1 MKRKMLMRMLAAA
14 LSASLL
20 AGCGNTAK
28 PADSGSA
35 VTAGEEEGADAAQ
48 EADAEEEPG
57 TEASEET
64 DVEEDPGTEAP
75 EEADVEEEPG
85 AGNEPEEADAGQEP
99 EEEPEQEPVNW
110 LEEHGIAITPQGDC
124 TVTLYG
130 YDSYEEDHVDDF
142 QADVNVTI
150 TETTEGVEEGF
161 KKITALYVLD
171 VSKNPG
177 NGVLWHNSV
186 FDRYTGNFFRAG
198 NKTKEAIKMGD
209 EYYDVRTE
217 GDSVNEYPI
226 FYITRT
232 LICPVDY
239 DGAVFKFG
247 YTSPELSEQ
256 SGKIDFEARVYKVDE
271 LPYNGDD
278 YLYFTLTDD

>member
-28 PADSGSA
+28 PADSGSVVA
-35 VTAGEEEGADAAQ
+35 AGEEDETDAA
-48 EADAEEEPG
+48 
-57 TEASEET
+57 
-64 DVEEDPGTEAP
+64 
-75 EEADVEEEPG
+75 EEADVEEEPGSEESEEADVEEPG
-85 AGNEPEEADAGQEP
+85 AGNEPEEADAGQESEESEVP

-110 LEEHGIAITPQGDC
+110 LEEHEIAITPQGDC
-124 TVTLYG
+124 TVTLYS

-142 QADVNVTI
+142 LADVNVTI
-150 TETTEGVEEGF
+150 TETTEGVEEGL
-161 KKITALYVLD
+161 KKVTASYVLD
-171 VSKNPG
+171 VSNDPG
-177 NGVLWHNSV
+177 NGVMWHNSV
-186 FDRYTGNFFRAG
+186 FDRYTGNYFRG
-198 NKTKEAIKMGD
+198 GSKTKEAIKMGD
-209 EYYDVRTE
+209 VYYDVRTA

-239 DGAVFKFG
+239 GGAVFKFG

-278 YLYFTLTDD
+278 YLYFTLTDE

>member
-28 PADSGSA
+28 PADSGSVVA
-35 VTAGEEEGADAAQ
+35 AGEEDETDAA
-48 EADAEEEPG
+48 
-57 TEASEET
+57 
-64 DVEEDPGTEAP
+64 
-75 EEADVEEEPG
+75 EEADVEEEPGSEESEEADVEEPG
-85 AGNEPEEADAGQEP
+85 AGNEPEEADAGQESEESEVP

-110 LEEHGIAITPQGDC
+110 LEEHEIAITPQGDC
-124 TVTLYG
+124 TVTLYS

-142 QADVNVTI
+142 LADVNVTI
-150 TETTEGVEEGF
+150 TETTEGVEEGL
-161 KKITALYVLD
+161 KKVTASYVLD
-171 VSKNPG
+171 VSNDPG
-177 NGVLWHNSV
+177 NGVMWHNSV
-186 FDRYTGNFFRAG
+186 FDRYTGNYFRG
-198 NKTKEAIKMGD
+198 GSKTKEAIKMGD
-209 EYYDVRTE
+209 VYYDVRTA

-278 YLYFTLTDD
+278 YLYFTLTDE

>member
-1 MKRKMLMRMLAAA
+1 MKRKMLMRMLAVA

-28 PADSGSA
+28 PADSGSVVA
-35 VTAGEEEGADAAQ
+35 AGEEDETDAA
-48 EADAEEEPG
+48 
-57 TEASEET
+57 
-64 DVEEDPGTEAP
+64 
-75 EEADVEEEPG
+75 EEADVEEEPGSEESEEADVEEPG
-85 AGNEPEEADAGQEP
+85 AGNEPEEADAGQESEESEVP

-110 LEEHGIAITPQGDC
+110 LEEHEIAITPQGDC
-124 TVTLYG
+124 TVTLYS

-142 QADVNVTI
+142 LADVNVTI
-150 TETTEGVEEGF
+150 TETTEGVEEGL
-161 KKITALYVLD
+161 KKVTASYVLD
-171 VSKNPG
+171 VSNDPG
-177 NGVLWHNSV
+177 NGVMWHNSV
-186 FDRYTGNFFRAG
+186 FDRYTGNYFRG
-198 NKTKEAIKMGD
+198 GSKTKEAIKMGD
-209 EYYDVRTE
+209 VYYDVRTA

-239 DGAVFKFG
+239 GGAVFKFG

-278 YLYFTLTDD
+278 YLYFTLTDE

>member
-28 PADSGSA
+28 PADSGSV
-35 VTAGEEEGADAAQ
+35 VTAGEEDGTDAA
-48 EADAEEEPG
+48 
-57 TEASEET
+57 
-64 DVEEDPGTEAP
+64 
-75 EEADVEEEPG
+75 EEADVEEEPGSEESEEADVEEPG
-85 AGNEPEEADAGQEP
+85 AGNEPEEADAGQESEESEVP

-110 LEEHGIAITPQGDC
+110 LEEHEIAITPQGDC
-124 TVTLYG
+124 TVTLYS

-142 QADVNVTI
+142 LADVNVTI
-150 TETTEGVEEGF
+150 TETTEGVEEGL
-161 KKITALYVLD
+161 KKVTASYVLD
-171 VSKNPG
+171 VSNDPG
-177 NGVLWHNSV
+177 NGVMWHNSV
-186 FDRYTGNFFRAG
+186 FDRYTGNYFRG
-198 NKTKEAIKMGD
+198 GSKTKEAIKMGD
-209 EYYDVRTE
+209 VYYDVRTA

>member
-1 MKRKMLMRMLAAA
+1 MRMLAAA

-20 AGCGNTAK
+20 AGCGNTAN
-28 PADSGSA
+28 PADSGSV
-35 VTAGEEEGADAAQ
+35 VTAEEEDGADAAE
-48 EADAEEEPG
+48 EADVEEEPV
-57 TEASEET
+57 TEASEE
-64 DVEEDPGTEAP
+64 
-75 EEADVEEEPG
+75 ADVAEEPG
-85 AGNEPEEADAGQEP
+85 AGNEPEEADAGQESEESEVP

-110 LEEHGIAITPQGDC
+110 LEEHEIAITPQGDC
-124 TVTLYG
+124 TVTLYS

-142 QADVNVTI
+142 LADVNVTI
-150 TETTEGVEEGF
+150 TETTEGVEEGL
-161 KKITALYVLD
+161 KKVTASYVLD
-171 VSKNPG
+171 VSNDPG
-177 NGVLWHNSV
+177 NGVMWHNSV
-186 FDRYTGNFFRAG
+186 FDRYTGNYFRG
-198 NKTKEAIKMGD
+198 GSKTKEAIKMGD
-209 EYYDVRTE
+209 VYYDVRTA

-278 YLYFTLTDD
+278 YLYFTLTDE

>member
-1 MKRKMLMRMLAAA
+1 MKRKMLMRMLAVA

-28 PADSGSA
+28 PADSGSV
-35 VTAGEEEGADAAQ
+35 VTAGEEDGTDAA
-48 EADAEEEPG
+48 
-57 TEASEET
+57 
-64 DVEEDPGTEAP
+64 
-75 EEADVEEEPG
+75 EEADVEEEPGSEESEEADVEEPG
-85 AGNEPEEADAGQEP
+85 AGNEPEEADAGQESEESEVP

-110 LEEHGIAITPQGDC
+110 LEEHEIAITPQGDC
-124 TVTLYG
+124 TVTLYS

-142 QADVNVTI
+142 LADVNVTI
-150 TETTEGVEEGF
+150 TETTEGVEEGL
-161 KKITALYVLD
+161 KKVTASYVLD
-171 VSKNPG
+171 VSNDPG
-177 NGVLWHNSV
+177 NGVMWHNSV
-186 FDRYTGNFFRAG
+186 FDRYTGNYFRG
-198 NKTKEAIKMGD
+198 GSKTKEAIKMGD
-209 EYYDVRTE
+209 VYYDVRTA

>member
-1 MKRKMLMRMLAAA
+1 MKRKMLMRMLAVA

-28 PADSGSA
+28 PADSGSV
-35 VTAGEEEGADAAQ
+35 VTAGEEDETDAA
-48 EADAEEEPG
+48 
-57 TEASEET
+57 
-64 DVEEDPGTEAP
+64 
-75 EEADVEEEPG
+75 EEADVEEEPGSEESEEADVEEPG
-85 AGNEPEEADAGQEP
+85 AGNEPEEADAGQESEESEVP

-110 LEEHGIAITPQGDC
+110 LEEHEIAITPQGDC
-124 TVTLYG
+124 TVTLYS

-142 QADVNVTI
+142 LADVNVTI
-150 TETTEGVEEGF
+150 TETTEGVEEGL
-161 KKITALYVLD
+161 KKVTASYVLD
-171 VSKNPG
+171 VSNDPG
-177 NGVLWHNSV
+177 NGVMWHNSV
-186 FDRYTGNFFRAG
+186 FDRYTGNYFRG
-198 NKTKEAIKMGD
+198 GSKTKEAIKMGD
-209 EYYDVRTE
+209 VYYDVRTA

>member
-28 PADSGSA
+28 PADSGSV
-35 VTAGEEEGADAAQ
+35 VTAGEEDETDAA
-48 EADAEEEPG
+48 
-57 TEASEET
+57 
-64 DVEEDPGTEAP
+64 
-75 EEADVEEEPG
+75 EEADVEEEPGSEESEEADVEEPG
-85 AGNEPEEADAGQEP
+85 AGNEPEEADAGQESEESEVP

-110 LEEHGIAITPQGDC
+110 LEEHEIAITPQGDC
-124 TVTLYG
+124 TVTLYS

-142 QADVNVTI
+142 LADVNVTI
-150 TETTEGVEEGF
+150 TETTEGVEEGL
-161 KKITALYVLD
+161 KKVTASYVLD
-171 VSKNPG
+171 VSNDPG
-177 NGVLWHNSV
+177 NGVMWHNSV
-186 FDRYTGNFFRAG
+186 FDRYTGNYFRG
-198 NKTKEAIKMGD
+198 GSKTKEAIKMGD
-209 EYYDVRTE
+209 VYYDVRTA

>member
-28 PADSGSA
+28 PADSGSV
-35 VTAGEEEGADAAQ
+35 VTAGEEDGTDAA
-48 EADAEEEPG
+48 
-57 TEASEET
+57 
-64 DVEEDPGTEAP
+64 
-75 EEADVEEEPG
+75 EEADVEEEPGSEESEEADVEEPG

-99 EEEPEQEPVNW
+99 EESAVPEEEPEQEPVNW
-110 LEEHGIAITPQGDC
+110 LEEHEIAITPQGDC
-124 TVTLYG
+124 TVTLYS

-142 QADVNVTI
+142 LADVNVTI
-150 TETTEGVEEGF
+150 TETTEGVEEGL
-161 KKITALYVLD
+161 KKVTASYVLD
-171 VSKNPG
+171 VSNDPG
-177 NGVLWHNSV
+177 NGVMWHNSV
-186 FDRYTGNFFRAG
+186 FDRYTGNYFRG
-198 NKTKEAIKMGD
+198 GSKTKEAIKMGD
-209 EYYDVRTE
+209 VYYDVRTA

>member
-28 PADSGSA
+28 PADSGSVVA
-35 VTAGEEEGADAAQ
+35 AGEEDETDAA
-48 EADAEEEPG
+48 
-57 TEASEET
+57 
-64 DVEEDPGTEAP
+64 
-75 EEADVEEEPG
+75 EEADVEEEPGSEESEEADVEEPG
-85 AGNEPEEADAGQEP
+85 AGNEPEEADAGQESEESEVP

-110 LEEHGIAITPQGDC
+110 LEEHEIAITPQGDC
-124 TVTLYG
+124 TVTLYS

-142 QADVNVTI
+142 LADVNVTI
-150 TETTEGVEEGF
+150 TETTEGVEEGL
-161 KKITALYVLD
+161 KKVTASYVLD
-171 VSKNPG
+171 VSNDPG
-177 NGVLWHNSV
+177 NGVMWHNSV
-186 FDRYTGNFFRAG
+186 FDRYTGNYFRG
-198 NKTKEAIKMGD
+198 GSKTKEAIKMGD
-209 EYYDVRTE
+209 VYCDVRTA

-278 YLYFTLTDD
+278 YLYFTLTDE

>member
-1 MKRKMLMRMLAAA
+1 LLRENRRGNYLMKRKMLMSMLAVA

-28 PADSGSA
+28 PADSGSV
-35 VTAGEEEGADAAQ
+35 VTAGEEDGADAAQ
-48 EADAEEEPG
+48 EADVA
-57 TEASEET
+57 
-64 DVEEDPGTEAP
+64 
-75 EEADVEEEPG
+75 EEPG
-85 AGNEPEEADAGQEP
+85 AENETEEADAGQEP
-99 EEEPEQEPVNW
+99 EESEVPEEEPEQELVNW
-110 LEEHGIAITPQGDC
+110 LEEHEIAITPQGDC
-124 TVTLYG
+124 AVTLYS

-142 QADVNVTI
+142 LADVNVTI
-150 TETTEGVEEGF
+150 TETTEGVEEGL
-161 KKITALYVLD
+161 KKVTASYVLD
-171 VSKNPG
+171 VSNDPG
-177 NGVLWHNSV
+177 NGVMWHNSV
-186 FDRYTGNFFRAG
+186 FDRYTGNYFRG
-198 NKTKEAIKMGD
+198 GSKTKEAIKIGD

-247 YTSPELSEQ
+247 YTSPELGEQ

-271 LPYNGDD
+271 LPYNGPN
-278 YLYFTLTDD
+278 YLYFTLTDN